1 MNSIFRPFKVLVLP
15 LLLLSVVATASYSD
29 ARKNDKRKTERDR
42 LVAAAREIMAAARY
56 CALITVDATGRAQAR
71 TMDPFSP
78 DENLVVWLGTN
89 SQSRKVAEIRHN
101 PRVALYYFDSASQGY
116 VTISGTARI
125 VNDPKEKARHW
136 KEDWKAFYPNRNK
149 SYLLIAV
156 TPEKLEVVCE
166 KKGITGDPNTWTPPT
181 VRFSV
186 ARIN

>member
-1 MNSIFRPFKVLVLP
+1 MNSISRPFNVLVLP
-15 LLLLSVVATASYSD
+15 FLLLSVASMASYSD
-29 ARKNDKRKTERDR
+29 ARRNDKKETERNR

-56 CALITVDATGRAQAR
+56 CALITVDASGRAQAR

-89 SQSRKVAEIRHN
+89 SKSRKVAEIRHN

-116 VTISGTARI
+116 VAISGTARI
-125 VNDPKEKARHW
+125 VNEPKEKARHW
-136 KEDWKAFYPNRNK
+136 KEEWKAFYPDRDK

-166 KKGITGDPNTWTPPT
+166 KKGITGDPHTWTPPT
-181 VRFSV
+181 VSFQRGKE
-186 ARIN
+186 